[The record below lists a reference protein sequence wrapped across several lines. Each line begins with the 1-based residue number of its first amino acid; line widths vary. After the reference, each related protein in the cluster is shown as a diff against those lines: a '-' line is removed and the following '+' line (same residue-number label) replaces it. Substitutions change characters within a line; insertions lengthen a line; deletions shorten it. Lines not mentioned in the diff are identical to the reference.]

1 MSRIGKAGILLLM
14 AISLYGC
21 SNGMSERH
29 HPEAKGLET
38 AAEKTVKEIK
48 VSLITSKGEPAGKAV
63 ISETIKGVNVHL
75 EGVNL
80 PPGKRAIHIH
90 ETGSCKKPDFSSAGG
105 HLNPFTKKHGF
116 LNPHGPHAGDIP
128 NITIGSDGKITADVT
143 APLAEFS
150 QLLDE
155 DGSALVIHEKE
166 DDYKTDPAGNAGAR
180 IACGVVNKEN
190 QSM

>member
-1 MSRIGKAGILLLM
+1 MNNIVKAGILLLL
-14 AISLYGC
+14 AGFLNAC
-21 SNGMSERH
+21 SSGMSEHH
-29 HPEAKGLET
+29 HPEAEGLET
-38 AAEKTVKEIK
+38 ASEKNQKEIT
-48 VSLITSKGEPAGKAV
+48 VSLITSKGEAAGKA
-63 ISETIKGVNVHL
+63 IITETIKGVNIHL
-75 EGVNL
+75 EGENL

-90 ETGSCKKPDFSSAGG
+90 ETGSCVKPDFTSAGA
-105 HLNPFTKKHGF
+105 HLNPFAKKHGF
-116 LNPHGPHAGDIP
+116 ENPHGPHAGDIP

-150 QLLDE
+150 QVLDE

-180 IACGVVNKEN
+180 IACGVIHKEN